1 MNYELIIFDC
11 DGVLVDSESIS
22 CGVLA
27 EEAQKLG
34 SKLTNE
40 EAVKIFAGTNLKFCK
55 AYIEEEIGKPLPEN
69 FDATYRALTRERFA
83 KELQP
88 IEGIHDLVV
97 SLTLPFCVASN
108 APLAK
113 MNFNLKK
120 VGLFPFFE
128 KNRFSAYEVKAWK
141 PDPTL
146 FLTAAKTMGFEPSKC
161 LVIEDSLSG
170 VKAAVAAGMD
180 VLGYRKEKDQRQE
193 DLIKAGAT
201 IITSM
206 KEVSH
211 YL

>member
-1 MNYELIIFDC
+1 MKYELIIFDC

-27 EEAQKLG
+27 EEARMLG
-34 SKLTNE
+34 SQLTNE
-40 EAVKIFAGTNLKFCK
+40 EARRIFAGTNLKFCFE
-55 AYIEEEIGKPLPEN
+55 YIETEIGQPLPSNME
-69 FDATYRALTRERFA
+69 TIYREKTRERFA

-88 IEGIHDLVV
+88 IEGIHDLVT

-128 KNRFSAYEVKAWK
+128 KNMFSAYEVKAWK

-161 LVIEDSLSG
+161 LVVEDSLSG

-180 VLGYRKEKDQRQE
+180 VLGYSHDERSKELKN
-193 DLIKAGAT
+193 AGAT
-201 IITSM
+201 IISSIL
-206 KEVSH
+206 EVRSF
-211 YL
+211 L

>member
-1 MNYELIIFDC
+1 MKYELIIFYC
-11 DGVLVDSESIS
+11 DGVLVDSEEIS

-27 EEAQKLG
+27 EEARKLG

-40 EAVKIFAGTNLKFCK
+40 EARRIFAGTNLKFCFE
-55 AYIEEEIGKPLPEN
+55 YIENEIGKPLPSN
-69 FDATYRALTRERFA
+69 MQVIYREKTRERFA
-83 KELQP
+83 KELKP
-88 IEGIHDLVV
+88 IEGIHELVA
-97 SLTLPFCVASN
+97 SLSLPYCVASN
-108 APLAK
+108 APLGK
-113 MNFNLKK
+113 MIPNLKK

-128 KNRFSAYEVKAWK
+128 KNMFSAYEVNAWK

-180 VLGYRKEKDQRQE
+180 VLGYRADERAKELKD
-193 DLIKAGAT
+193 AGAT
-201 IITSM
+201 IITSIT
-206 KEVSH
+206 EVKS

>member
-27 EEAQKLG
+27 EEARRLG
-34 SKLTNE
+34 SKITNE
-40 EAVKIFAGTNLKFCK
+40 EAVRIFAGTNLKFCFE
-55 AYIEEEIGKPLPEN
+55 YIEKEIGQPLPSNME
-69 FDATYRALTRERFA
+69 ATYRTKTRERFA

-88 IEGIHDLVV
+88 IDGIHDLIA

-128 KNRFSAYEVKAWK
+128 KNMFSAYEVKAWK

-161 LVIEDSLSG
+161 LVVEDSLSG
-170 VKAAVAAGMD
+170 VKAAVAAKMD
-180 VLGYRKEKDQRQE
+180 VLGLSKGERAKYLEE
-193 DLIKAGAT
+193 AGAT
-201 IITSM
+201 IIKSIS
-206 KEVSH
+206 EVLH

>member
-1 MNYELIIFDC
+1 MKYELIIFDC
-11 DGVLVDSESIS
+11 DGVLVDSEAIS

-27 EEAQKLG
+27 EEARKLG

-40 EAVKIFAGTNLKFCK
+40 EARRIFAGTNLKFCFE
-55 AYIEEEIGKPLPEN
+55 YIENEIGQSLPSDMEMI
-69 FDATYRALTRERFA
+69 YRTKTRVRFA

-88 IEGIHDLVV
+88 VEGIHELVA

-108 APLAK
+108 APLGK
-113 MNFNLKK
+113 MIPNLKK

-128 KNRFSAYEVKAWK
+128 KNMFSAYEVKAWK

-161 LVIEDSLSG
+161 LVVEDSLSG
-170 VKAAVAAGMD
+170 VKAAVAAEMD
-180 VLGYRKEKDQRQE
+180 VLGYRDDERAEELKA
-193 DLIKAGAT
+193 AGAT
-201 IITSM
+201 IITSIT
-206 KEVSH
+206 EVRD

>member
-1 MNYELIIFDC
+1 MKYELIIFDC
-11 DGVLVDSESIS
+11 DGVLVDSEEIS

-27 EEAQKLG
+27 EEARKLG

-40 EAVKIFAGTNLKFCK
+40 EARRIFAGTNLKFCFE
-55 AYIEEEIGKPLPEN
+55 YIENEIGKPLPSN
-69 FDATYRALTRERFA
+69 MQVIYREKTRERFA
-83 KELQP
+83 KELKP
-88 IEGIHDLVV
+88 IEGIHELVA
-97 SLTLPFCVASN
+97 SLSLPYCVASN
-108 APLAK
+108 APLGK
-113 MNFNLKK
+113 MIPNLKK

-128 KNRFSAYEVKAWK
+128 KNMFSAYEVNAWK

-180 VLGYRKEKDQRQE
+180 VLGYRADERAKELKD
-193 DLIKAGAT
+193 AGAT
-201 IITSM
+201 IITSIT
-206 KEVSH
+206 EVKS

>member
-1 MNYELIIFDC
+1 MKYELIIFDC
-11 DGVLVDSESIS
+11 DGVLVDSEAIS

-27 EEAQKLG
+27 EEARKLG

-40 EAVKIFAGTNLKFCK
+40 EARRIFAGTNLKFCFE
-55 AYIEEEIGKPLPEN
+55 YIEAEIGQSLPANME
-69 FDATYRALTRERFA
+69 TIYRKKTRERFA

-88 IEGIHDLVV
+88 IEGIHELV
-97 SLTLPFCVASN
+97 SNLTLPFCVASN
-108 APLAK
+108 APLSK

-128 KNRFSAYEVKAWK
+128 KNMFSAYEVKAWK

-146 FLTAAKTMGFEPSKC
+146 FLTAAKTMGFPPEKC

-170 VKAAVAAGMD
+170 VKGAVNAGMD
-180 VLGYRKEKDQRQE
+180 VLGYRHDGRRN
-193 DLIKAGAT
+193 DLEEAGAT
-201 IITSM
+201 IITSILGVR
-206 KEVSH
+206 K